1 MSCSKERMLKPGIN
15 AAFLKVYIRMN
26 FNGLKDRVVEMI
38 AGNRVRINAG
48 SFTNDMKTF
57 HSSDDKK

>member
-1 MSCSKERMLKPGIN
+1 MLKSGIN
-15 AAFLKVYIRMN
+15 VAFLKVYIRMN

-38 AGNRVRINAG
+38 AGNRVRINTG

>member
-1 MSCSKERMLKPGIN
+1 
-15 AAFLKVYIRMN
+15 MN
-26 FNGLKDRVVEMI
+26 YNGLKDSVVEMI